1 MGMGGGGSSQTT
13 SQTSGP
19 WKGAAPLARQL
30 AGQAQGLYTGGPY
43 PQQQTAGF
51 SPDQLAAMGMVE
63 NLTPEQQAYLGQ
75 AQGMNAALMGGTPQL
90 QAGLNALT
98 GIATGQDPALQAGMG
113 TLQNIASGQDPYFQ
127 QAMGASAGMLND
139 PSIQAAIQ
147 ANQNIATG
155 GMLDP
160 SKNTALQAY
169 LNAGMDPIIR
179 NYQQAVAPNILQNA
193 IMSGGLGSSGTE
205 QAFGQAQNQ
214 LAQQLGNYAA
224 GVIEP
229 AYQQERQLQQQ
240 AIGQAPG
247 LLSPEQAAIG
257 QMGSLLGTQMGAAQ
271 GLPGMLS
278 PQLSAATALPGMYS
292 PMQQAIGQAPGLS
305 QAAYGPT
312 GQLLDIGQQ
321 QQQQLQNVYN
331 TLFQNAMMPYQM
343 LTQGAGLIS
352 PLGGGGGQSFSVSRA
367 PGGSMK

>member
-1 MGMGGGGSSQTT
+1 MGGGGSSQTT
-13 SQTSGP
+13 SQQSGP
-19 WKGAAPLARQL
+19 WKGAAPFARQMV
-30 AGQAQGLYTGGPY
+30 GEAQQLYAPGTQY

-51 SPDQLAAMGMVE
+51 SPDQLAGMGMVE

-98 GIATGQDPALQAGMG
+98 GIASGQNPALQAGMG
-113 TLQNIASGQDPYFQ
+113 TLQNIAAGQDPYFQ

-155 GMLDP
+155 GMLNAANNP
-160 SKNTALQAY
+160 ALQSY
-169 LNAGMDPIIR
+169 LQAGMDPIIR

-278 PQLSAATALPGMYS
+278 PQLSAATAIPGMYS

-305 QAAYGPT
+305 QAAYAPS
-312 GQLLDIGQQ
+312 GQLLDVGQQ